1 MKLITVEATFAQ
13 GKTEEAISA
22 FQNTA
27 DGVRRMAGC
36 LGYEI
41 YRAPAEGDAAVI
53 VQKWESMADFDAYR
67 SSADFAAMG
76 AQLKPLM
83 AGPPETTIADTAG

>member
-13 GKTEEAISA
+13 GKTDDAISA

-27 DGVRRMAGC
+27 DSVRRMAGC
-36 LGYEI
+36 LGYDI
-41 YRAPAEGDAAVI
+41 YRAPAQGDAAVI
-53 VQKWESMADFDAYR
+53 VQKWASLADFEAYR
-67 SSADFAAMG
+67 SSPDFASVG

-83 AGPPETTIADTAG
+83 AGAPETTIADVAV